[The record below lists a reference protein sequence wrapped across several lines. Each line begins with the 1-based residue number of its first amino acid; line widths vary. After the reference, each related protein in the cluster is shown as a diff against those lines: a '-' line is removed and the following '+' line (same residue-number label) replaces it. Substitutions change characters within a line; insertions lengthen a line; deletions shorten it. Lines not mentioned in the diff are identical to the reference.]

1 MNTRSSAKTKEYDE
15 EIKNI
20 NTRINKEI
28 CYEIIDKLNDVNLM
42 DDYKECKSVKSNIE
56 YLNSLLE
63 EFGMTHEDRNS
74 VINRY
79 ILKLIPAGTK
89 GVIRGV
95 KFNNI
100 VMNYI
105 NNLCIDNKRFIIKY
119 EKHHDVKYTS
129 EIPDWY
135 IFDNFTQKIII
146 GMNQLDL
153 WKGGQQ
159 SNRGYKYIVDFK
171 TDPNVKLLCVVCNEI
186 KFTNSCN
193 KAYTLFKVG
202 YENNTLCYINNIRGI
217 IFEYFDL

>member
-1 MNTRSSAKTKEYDE
+1 MNTRSSVKTKEHEE

-20 NTRINKEI
+20 NSRIDKEI
-28 CYEIIDKLNDVNLM
+28 CYETIYKLNDDNLM
-42 DDYKECKSVKSNIE
+42 DEYKECKSVKSNIV

-63 EFGMTHEDRNS
+63 EFGMQHEARNS

-89 GVIRGV
+89 GVIRGM
-95 KFNNI
+95 KFNDLVRAFI
-100 VMNYI
+100 C
-105 NNLCIDNKRFIIKY
+105 NLNIDNKRFIINY
-119 EKHHDVKYTS
+119 EKHHDLKHTS

-135 IFDNFTQKIII
+135 IFDNSTQKIII

-186 KFTNSCN
+186 K
-193 KAYTLFKVG
+193 LLG
-202 YENNTLCYINNIRGI
+202 
-217 IFEYFDL
+217 

>member
-1 MNTRSSAKTKEYDE
+1 MNTRSSAKTKEHDE

-28 CYEIIDKLNDVNLM
+28 CYVTINRIDDENLM

-63 EFGMTHEDRNS
+63 EFGMAHEDRNS

-100 VMNYI
+100 VMDYI

-129 EIPDWY
+129 ETPDWY
-135 IFDNFTQKIII
+135 IFDNSTQKIII

-186 KFTNSCN
+186 KFTNSRN
-193 KAYTLFKVG
+193 KAYTLFRVG